1 LLISGSTAREI
12 AERHGV
18 SPARSASLLDI
29 FACVTQSVLPYGA
42 QILLAASIAKASP
55 LELVGQVHYGWL
67 LALVALASIALG
79 LPRRALQPTPV
90 PGLAQ
95 AG

>member
-1 LLISGSTAREI
+1 M
-12 AERHGV
+12 

-42 QILLAASIAKASP
+42 QILLAASIARTSP

-67 LALVALASIALG
+67 LALVTLASIALG
-79 LPRRALQPTPV
+79 LPRSALRPALPLRPADRESADF
-90 PGLAQ
+90 PGTRSCP
-95 AG
+95 